1 MTTEKKIQDL
11 NTSQLR
17 ELKDKLK
24 AVKINVLLVGGTGVG
39 KSSTINALFQDAGL
53 DGKAMIG
60 QSGKPETMDIIAY
73 ELENLVIW
81 DSPGLGDSPEKDIKH
96 REKIAE
102 ALHWKDDQSKP
113 LIDLVFLILDAGS
126 RDFSSAYTLIKE
138 VIAPNLGDHDQDR
151 LLVTLNQADN
161 AMKGYGWINDE
172 NRPDEELVE
181 WLEQQVVTVKER
193 IKSDTGLDI
202 EPVYYSAGCTI
213 NGKRRSEPYNLNKLL
228 SFILDH
234 LPNKKR
240 AVIAMHINED
250 ANNFRINDDKED
262 YQAKVDKSIFA
273 SLSEWVRDI
282 VGDVAGTAGG
292 MIKKVVTDPD
302 NIKWA
307 ASTAINLIAN
317 LFKKGK

>member
-1 MTTEKKIQDL
+1 MTTGNNIHNL
-11 NTSQLR
+11 STAQLQK
-17 ELKDKLK
+17 LKDKLK

-53 DGKAMIG
+53 DSKAIIG
-60 QSGKPETMDIIAY
+60 QLGKPETMDISAH
-73 ELENLVIW
+73 ELGNLVIW
-81 DSPGLGDSPEKDIKH
+81 DSPGLGDSPEKDVKH
-96 REKIAE
+96 REKIVE
-102 ALHWKDDQSKP
+102 ALHWKDDQDKP
-113 LIDLVFLILDAGS
+113 LIDLVFLVLDAGS
-126 RDFSSAYTLIKE
+126 RDFGSAYTLIKE
-138 VIAPNLGDHDQDR
+138 VIVPNLGGHDHDR

-161 AMKGYGWINDE
+161 AMKGHGWIRGE

-193 IKSDTGLDI
+193 IKADTGLDI

-234 LPNKKR
+234 LPKKKR
-240 AVIAMHINED
+240 AVIALHINED
-250 ANNFRINDDKED
+250 TDNFRINDDKED

-273 SLSEWVRDI
+273 SLSAWVQDV
-282 VGDVAGTAGG
+282 VGQAADTAGE

-307 ASTAINLIAN
+307 ATTAISLIAS